1 MQLHWHIL
9 DKKRKNILPLLKNF
23 SSDGFYLAG
32 GTGLALLIGHRDS
45 VDFDF
50 FKKENFDTVTLK
62 EKLEKVFKGHEIFI
76 SQEERNTLSCE
87 IDNEIHLS
95 FLGYPYE
102 LQKPLIGSEYFD
114 IASIEDIACMKISA
128 IVSRAME
135 RDYVDLYFILQKISL
150 DDLLDLCEKKYQP
163 FSRMVALKSLSFY
176 DDVLRWKLA
185 FKEGHNVS
193 WEKVKKYLQ
202 KTVKEYM
209 KRKTLEDIRQRKH
222 GRGEIER

>member
-9 DKKRKNILPLLKNF
+9 DKKRKAILPLLKKI
-23 SSDGFYLAG
+23 SADGFYLAG
-32 GTGLALLIGHRDS
+32 GTGLALQLGHRDS

-50 FKKENFDTVTLK
+50 FKKEDFDTRALK
-62 EKLEKVFKGHEIFI
+62 EKLEQVFKGHQIFI

-102 LQKPLIGSEYFD
+102 LQKPLIRNEHFD

-128 IVSRAME
+128 IESRAVE

-150 DDLLDLCEKKYQP
+150 DDLFGWCEKKYPP
-163 FSRMVALKSLSFY
+163 FNRMVALKSLSFY
-176 DDVLRWKLA
+176 DDVLRWKLV
-185 FKEGHNVS
+185 FKEGHKVS
-193 WEKVKKYLQ
+193 WGKVKKYLQ
-202 KTVKEYM
+202 ESVQVYM
-209 KRKTLEDIRQRKH
+209 RKKTLEFTRQKKQ
-222 GRGEIER
+222 GRDIER